1 MVVEESG
8 AKTPNWKGTSGQE
21 AMKHTTSK
29 CVGWFLH
36 HVITHHYHSMDNI

>member
-8 AKTPNWKGTSGQE
+8 KKKPTGRVEGQE